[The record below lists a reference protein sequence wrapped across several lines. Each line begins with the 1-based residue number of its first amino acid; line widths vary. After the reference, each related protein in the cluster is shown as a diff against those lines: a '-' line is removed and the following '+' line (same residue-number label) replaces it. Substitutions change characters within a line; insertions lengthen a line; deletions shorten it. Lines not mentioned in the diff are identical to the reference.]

1 MTSRLQEFTSDH
13 LKNIHRP
20 ELHRPE
26 VHRPEASWS
35 DIKKT
40 VVRVRELDILGTAV
54 IIEM

>member
-35 DIKKT
+35 DIKRT
-40 VVRVRELDILGTAV
+40 VARVRDLGFFGNV
-54 IIEM
+54 VLIYM